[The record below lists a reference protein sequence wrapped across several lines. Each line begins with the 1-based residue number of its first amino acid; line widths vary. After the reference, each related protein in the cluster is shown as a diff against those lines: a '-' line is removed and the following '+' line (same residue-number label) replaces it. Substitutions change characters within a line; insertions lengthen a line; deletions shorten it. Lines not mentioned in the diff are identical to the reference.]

1 MEIDVHSRKGRAI
14 LLDNDEIE
22 DFEQGFLEGYFS

>member
-1 MEIDVHSRKGRAI
+1 MELDVYTKKGRFQ

-22 DFEQGFLEGYFS
+22 DYEQGFLEGYFD